1 MPTCS
6 EERVS
11 KTPMASWRSLKATT
25 ATSWRPRLPST
36 SSKCRGSWLA
46 STIPNAPRPTR
57 SWACIRSVR
66 PSRAPKLSRRHCWR
80 SRWTTDVYVI
90 VVGGGTVGYYM
101 SRDLLE
107 RGHEVTLIERDAR
120 RADWLESQLGSIVMR
135 GDGCEVKFLSQTGI
149 ERADAIVAVTA
160 DDEDNL
166 IALQMAKRHFKVKK
180 TIARVNN
187 PSNVEIFKTL
197 GVDEAVSAT
206 EVLLGALEP
215 PITT

>member
-1 MPTCS
+1 MSSRCRAS
-6 EERVS
+6 LHAS
-11 KTPMASWRSLKATT
+11 MTPSA
-25 ATSWRPRLPST
+25 PRLTKSSAFTRSARRSKARST
-36 SSKCRGSWLA
+36 SKRPCSKSE
-46 STIPNAPRPTR
+46 SPM
-57 SWACIRSVR
+57 
-66 PSRAPKLSRRHCWR
+66 
-80 SRWTTDVYVI
+80 YVI

-120 RADWLESQLGSIVMR
+120 RADWLETQLGSIVMR
-135 GDGCEVKFLSQTGI
+135 GDGCEVKFMSQTGI

-166 IALQMAKRHFKVKK
+166 VALQVAKRHFKVKK
-180 TIARVNN
+180 TVARVNN
-187 PSNVEIFKTL
+187 PSNVEIFKAL

>member
-1 MPTCS
+1 M
-6 EERVS
+6 
-11 KTPMASWRSLKATT
+11 
-25 ATSWRPRLPST
+25 
-36 SSKCRGSWLA
+36 
-46 STIPNAPRPTR
+46 
-57 SWACIRSVR
+57 
-66 PSRAPKLSRRHCWR
+66 
-80 SRWTTDVYVI
+80 YVI

-101 SRDLLE
+101 SRDLIE
-107 RGHEVTLIERDAR
+107 RGHEVTLIEKDNR
-120 RADWLESQLGSIVMR
+120 RADWLETQLGPCVMR
-135 GDGCEVKFLSQTGI
+135 GDGCEVRFLATTGI

-166 IALQMAKRHFKVKK
+166 VALQMAKRHFHVKK

-187 PSNVEIFKTL
+187 PSNVPIFKTL